1 MLARLKTQGNTASL
15 IDEDDCALNSGGTES
30 RDSFDSAQGT
40 GNGSSAA
47 LRSQLA
53 DIKVRPTSI
62 SHVVAG
68 IPTTMI
74 L

>member
-1 MLARLKTQGNTASL
+1 MARLKTQGNTASL

-40 GNGSSAA
+40 SNGSSAA

-53 DIKVRPTSI
+53 DIKVRP
-62 SHVVAG
+62 A
-68 IPTTMI
+68 
-74 L
+74 